1 MLKLRS
7 FVALLLALVLTQ
19 CATTD
24 KATSDGASGFGTIQF
39 ALTGIFPSAASMRIK
54 IFEGSLK
61 ALDDTA
67 KYVVACAPYSA
78 QSNNEQ
84 VIQNLPVN
92 TEYSLLIEL
101 FGDDACTQLSYR
113 AFRGGVQA
121 DAGGVES
128 AKTQPFYVQPYRL
141 GQFTALAIANPQL
154 NIDAIKRSCK
164 TDTDCKSIHVNATCD
179 SDSGKCIVDT
189 LFPLNGGQRRGFAQ
203 AFALDDGT
211 GGVAIV
217 GGVNALIKG
226 NWTGLN
232 ESMEIFDPSTGIFRG
247 ATLPGSS
254 IPGGLFEVATAPGGI
269 FWLTGG
275 SQDLTLDFDAGKTL
289 TAALDGK
296 ACIGAG
302 TNCAVTKTVARW
314 NVTANSASQG
324 SLDSNLAL
332 PMVARVH
339 GASGDR
345 LLVAGGAQMPIP
357 QTLSSLQAGA
367 TLCKFDGANVDC
379 SQSTSNT
386 MSVGR
391 AHAATACL
399 SLATD
404 GGCNKLLIVGG
415 NRTTPASAEVY
426 DAATDKFSPLKL
438 NGTVIPALLHG
449 GQLIAI
455 GGGNWILLGA
465 TQKALFVA
473 NDPILSGG
481 DVPPLLITPDAAG
494 TSATVTL
501 ADLASFGGTDG
512 GKRLMGTAVGLADGS
527 ALLIGGIDDKM
538 QARADAI
545 WFGSD
550 GKAKGRIDLSGP
562 RFGGTAARIG
572 GTGPLGGCVMLA
584 GGFTVSAGKL
594 QAQNN
599 VEVFCPNVP

>member
-1 MLKLRS
+1 MLKFRS
-7 FVALLLALVLTQ
+7 FVAVLLTLVLAQ

-24 KATSDGASGFGTIQF
+24 KATSDGTSGFGTIQF
-39 ALTGIFPSAASMRIK
+39 ALTGVFPGAAKIRIK

-61 ALDDTA
+61 SLDDTA
-67 KYVVACAPYSA
+67 KYTVACAPY
-78 QSNNEQ
+78 NNEQ

-92 TEYSLLIEL
+92 VDYSLLIEL
-101 FGDDACTQLSYR
+101 FVDDGCTQLSYR

-121 DAGGVES
+121 DPAGQDS
-128 AKTQPFYVQPYRL
+128 AKTQPYYVQPYRL
-141 GQFTALAIANPQL
+141 GQFTSLAIANPQL
-154 NIDAIKRSCK
+154 NIDAIKRNCK

-179 SDSGKCIVDT
+179 GDSGKCIVDT
-189 LFPLNGGQRRGFAQ
+189 LFPLNGDQRRGFTQ

-211 GGVAIV
+211 GSVAIV

-226 NWTGLN
+226 NWESLN
-232 ESMEIFDPSTGIFRG
+232 ERLEIFDPSTGIFRA

-275 SQDLTLDFDAGKTL
+275 SKDLTLDFNPGKTL

-302 TNCAVTKTVARW
+302 GACAVSKIVARW

-332 PMVARVH
+332 PTVARVH
-339 GASGDR
+339 GSAGDR

-357 QTLSSLQAGA
+357 QTLSSLQASA

-379 SQSTSNT
+379 SQSTGNT

-391 AHAATACL
+391 AHAASACL
-399 SLATD
+399 SVTSD

-415 NRTTPASAEVY
+415 NKTTPASAELY
-426 DAATDKFSPLKL
+426 DAATDKFSPVKL
-438 NGTVIPALLHG
+438 NGTVIPQLLHG
-449 GQLIAI
+449 GQFIAI

-465 TQKALFVA
+465 TQKALFVS

-481 DVPPLLITPDAAG
+481 DVPPLLIAPDAAG
-494 TSATVTL
+494 ASATVTL
-501 ADLASFGGTDG
+501 ADLATFGGTDG
-512 GKRLMGTAVGLADGS
+512 GKRLMGTGVGLSDGS

-545 WFGSD
+545 WFGAD
-550 GKAKGRIDLSGP
+550 GKAKARLDLNGP
-562 RFGGTAARIG
+562 RFGGSAARIG